1 MTPEALKET
10 IRLHG
15 LWLANDAAGAR
26 ANLYGADLSGAD
38 LYGADLYG
46 ANLCGADLRG
56 ADLSGADL
64 RGADLYG
71 ADLRGAN
78 LRGANLRG
86 ADLRGAD
93 LRGADLREGLKA
105 GRWIGTASRGD
116 SYLFHMFET
125 DSGEP
130 FIFAGCRAMLR
141 SEYDAHIAAEYPGTP
156 KAEAT
161 LRCLDYLAA
170 LKPV

>member
-15 LWLANDAAGAR
+15 LWLTNDAAGAR
-26 ANLYGADLSGAD
+26 ANLS
-38 LYGADLYG
+38 
-46 ANLCGADLRG
+46 
-56 ADLSGADL
+56 
-64 RGADLYG
+64 
-71 ADLRGAN
+71 GAN
-78 LRGANLRG
+78 LRR
-86 ADLRGAD
+86 
-93 LRGADLREGLKA
+93 ADLREGLKA
-105 GRWIGTASRGD
+105 GRWLGTASRGD
-116 SYLFHMFET
+116 FYLFHMFET

-130 FIFAGCRAMLR
+130 FIFAGCRMMLL
-141 SEYDAHIAAEYPGTP
+141 SEYHAHIAAEYPGTP

>member
-26 ANLYGADLSGAD
+26 ANLYVAVLSGAD

-56 ADLSGADL
+56 ADLYGADL

-78 LRGANLRG
+78 LRGAN
-86 ADLRGAD
+86 

>member
-15 LWLANDAAGAR
+15 LWLTNDAAGAR
-26 ANLYGADLSGAD
+26 ANLSGANLSGAN
-38 LYGADLYG
+38 LSG
-46 ANLCGADLRG
+46 ANL
-56 ADLSGADL
+56 S
-64 RGADLYG
+64 
-71 ADLRGAN
+71 GAN
-78 LRGANLRG
+78 LRR
-86 ADLRGAD
+86 
-93 LRGADLREGLKA
+93 ADLREGLKA
-105 GRWIGTASRGD
+105 GRWLGTASRGD
-116 SYLFHMFET
+116 FYLFHMFET

-130 FIFAGCRAMLR
+130 FIFAGCRMMLL
-141 SEYDAHIAAEYPGTP
+141 SEYHAHIAAEYPGTP

>member
-15 LWLANDAAGAR
+15 LWLTNDAAGAR
-26 ANLYGADLSGAD
+26 ANLSGANLSGANLSGANLSGADLRRANLSGAD
-38 LYGADLYG
+38 LYGANLYG
-46 ANLCGADLRG
+46 ANL
-56 ADLSGADL
+56 
-64 RGADLYG
+64 YG
-71 ADLRGAN
+71 ANLSGAN
-78 LRGANLRG
+78 LRR
-86 ADLRGAD
+86 
-93 LRGADLREGLKA
+93 ADLREGLKA
-105 GRWIGTASRGD
+105 GRWLGTASRGD
-116 SYLFHMFET
+116 FYLFHMFET

-130 FIFAGCRAMLR
+130 FIFAGCRMMLL
-141 SEYDAHIAAEYPGTP
+141 SEYHAHIAAEYPGTP